1 MGGGREASETG
12 GGGGGGWGGGGGGGG
27 VGCVVFFFFNDTATT
42 EIYTLSLH
50 DALPILSEIANPTF
64 SAADF
69 DSEDLKTWRKM
80 EQVFCEIEEF
90 INYTTPIMNSW
101 PSVVA
106 RFHCLF

>member
-1 MGGGREASETG
+1 MSKQIKENEVSQESSSKLLTHLDLLGKA
-12 GGGGGGWGGGGGGGG
+12 
-27 VGCVVFFFFNDTATT
+27 VQF
-42 EIYTLSLH
+42 I
-50 DALPILSEIANPTF
+50 SEIANPTF